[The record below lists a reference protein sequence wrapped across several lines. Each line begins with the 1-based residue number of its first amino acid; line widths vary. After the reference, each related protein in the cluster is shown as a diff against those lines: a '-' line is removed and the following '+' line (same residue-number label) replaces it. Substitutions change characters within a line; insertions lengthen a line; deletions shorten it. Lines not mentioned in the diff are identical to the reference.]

1 MRPLTLQHAGT
12 PEAGAANSRSL
23 PRIRFPLAAGL
34 ITSLIPSLL
43 TAGTVRAQT
52 FTPVSSAAIG
62 AHVSFSTGATWV
74 DYDDDG
80 DLDLYV
86 VTGFA
91 ANNANVLYR
100 NDAGTFV
107 RVANVAIVLDNADT
121 ACSTWADYDNDGH
134 IDCFISNLVSN
145 GGMLFQGQGGG
156 VLTLDN
162 TAGLTSAALKG
173 TGCAWGDYDNDGD
186 VDLVVAALIG
196 QGGIVTPNRLFH
208 NSGDGTF
215 TELSGVDPVL
225 TADSHHHPTW
235 SDYDGDGDLDL
246 FFASGAVG
254 ATKLDRMYR
263 NQLTETGIATFTPI
277 TTGIIATD
285 PRDSQTLTWV
295 DYDNDGDLDL
305 YAINYTSVPNQLYR
319 NDGGTFTKLTTA
331 GPIST
336 ELGSNHGAVW
346 GDFDND
352 SDQDVFVVRDL
363 NGFDRYYR
371 NEGNGTFVRIS
382 TGALVTQPFSGYGA
396 TAGDYDQ
403 DGDLDLFV
411 PTARSESASLL
422 FRNDLAAGNHWL
434 RVVCRGTTANRSAIG
449 AKVRVHAVIGGVGR
463 WQLREILAATS
474 YGGPSALEAHFG
486 LGDAAVADS
495 VLIEWPGGGSERI
508 TNIAADQRLTLIQ
521 GQVTLDVPTLPP
533 SAGLELVLS
542 PNPTRAGST
551 AEFRL
556 AESGRV
562 TLEVFDAAG
571 RAMRSHR
578 SAWLPAGVHRW
589 PVETGDRSEHGL
601 YWVRLRA
608 GTQTVSRRLVQIR

>member
-1 MRPLTLQHAGT
+1 MPRSWHVRATHAATCSVLLTLSLGT
-12 PEAGAANSRSL
+12 ARPAN
-23 PRIRFPLAAGL
+23 
-34 ITSLIPSLL
+34 
-43 TAGTVRAQT
+43 AQT
-52 FTPVSSAAIG
+52 FTLANSPDIAA
-62 AHVSFSTGATWV
+62 HNSFSTGATWV

-100 NDAGTFV
+100 NDAGTLV
-107 RVANVAIVLDNADT
+107 RVINVPLVLDNADT

-134 IDCFISNLVSN
+134 IDCFISNLVN
-145 GGMLFQGQGGG
+145 TGGMLFHGQGGG
-156 VLTLDN
+156 ALALD
-162 TAGLTSAALKG
+162 TGAGLTSSALKG
-173 TGCAWGDYDNDGD
+173 AGCAWGDYDNDGF
-186 VDLVVAALIG
+186 VDLVVAALFG
-196 QGGIVTPNRLFH
+196 QLNIATPNRLFH
-208 NSGDGTF
+208 NNGDGTF
-215 TELSGVDPVL
+215 TEVTGVDPALV
-225 TADSHHHPTW
+225 TDSHHHPTW
-235 SDYDGDGDLDL
+235 SDFDGDGDLDL

-254 ATKLDRMYR
+254 ATKLDRLYR
-263 NQLTETGIATFTPI
+263 NQLTETGTATFTPI

-319 NDGGTFTKLTTA
+319 NDGGTFTKITNA

-352 SDQDVFVVRDL
+352 GDQDVFVVRDL

-382 TGALVTQPFSGYGA
+382 TGALVTQPFSSYGA

-411 PTARSESASLL
+411 PTARSEGASLL
-422 FRNDLAAGNHWL
+422 FRNDLAPGNHWL

-463 WQLREILAATS
+463 WQMREILAATS

-486 LGDAAVADS
+486 LGDATVADT
-495 VLIEWPGGGSERI
+495 VRIEWPGGATEQVSPV
-508 TNIAADQRLTLIQ
+508 AADRRITLIQ
-521 GQVTLDVPTLPP
+521 GQVVLGAPPARITTALDLR
-533 SAGLELVLS
+533 LS
-542 PNPTRAGST
+542 PNPMRARTT
-551 AEFRL
+551 AEFTL
-556 AESGRV
+556 PAAGRV

-571 RAMRSHR
+571 RAVGIPR
-578 SAWLPAGVHRW
+578 AEWLAAGTHRW
-589 PVETGDRSEHGL
+589 PIETGATGDAGL
-601 YWVRLRA
+601 RWVRITTPS
-608 GTQTVSRRLVQIR
+608 GQVSRRLVQLR